1 MKAPSVLLVFGAS
14 GHAKVVLDAIERLG
28 TYRVAGLVARGVHSG
43 ADVFGYP
50 VVGDD
55 ENLPSVL
62 EDRHVDGAVVAIGD
76 NCRRHEVARSARER
90 FPAITFPP
98 IVHPGAAIARGVTI
112 GMGAVLL
119 AGVVVNSDAT
129 VGEFCLLNTN
139 ASLDHD
145 SRMDLASSL
154 GPNAAVGGGASI
166 GAFSAVAMGATVLQ
180 NRRIG
185 EHTVVGAQSV
195 VLKDVPSHTVAYG
208 SPARPIRPRRAG
220 EPYL

>member
-28 TYRVAGLVARGVHSG
+28 AYRVAGLVVRAGPAG
-43 ADVFGYP
+43 PDVFGYP

-55 ENLPSVL
+55 EKLPSVL
-62 EDRHVDGAVVAIGD
+62 EDRRVDGAVVAIGD
-76 NCRRHEVARSARER
+76 NWRRHEVACSVRER

-98 IVHPGAAIARGVTI
+98 IVHPGAAVARGVTI

-139 ASLDHD
+139 SSLDHD

-180 NRRIG
+180 NRRVG
-185 EHTVVGAQSV
+185 EHAVVGAQAL
-195 VLKDVPSHTVAYG
+195 VLKDVPSHTVAWG
-208 SPARPIRPRRAG
+208 TPAVPIRPRNAG
-220 EPYL
+220 DPYL